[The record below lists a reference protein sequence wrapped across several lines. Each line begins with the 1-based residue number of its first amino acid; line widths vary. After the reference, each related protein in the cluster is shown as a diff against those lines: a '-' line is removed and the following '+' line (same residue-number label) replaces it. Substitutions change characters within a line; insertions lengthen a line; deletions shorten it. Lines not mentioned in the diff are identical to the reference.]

1 MDYRARLTKSQ
12 QTMNAKKVD
21 AAFVTRRFAIGYLSG
36 AFTPWSSALFVPAA
50 GDAELITFAIDIPR
64 VAQQSVWPTI
74 HPYGGESS
82 FASVITA
89 FIAGKHLEKSKIGFD
104 MGLAEDFGT
113 LSANEYLQM
122 VAACPKVAFVNI
134 APDFDEMLLIKTPEE
149 IEAMRRAAEAA
160 DLGVKTAYDAMCI
173 GMTETELAGWAELGI
188 RRGGSTFNWCVTG
201 TEIGAGYKQAYKHCF
216 TTIPG
221 NKRLQYGD
229 IVTVDVHTMVDLYLS
244 DLALNAIIGKP
255 SLAQQKLADNW
266 LALVQHLLGLIRP
279 GAVCGDI
286 FMKTW
291 EKAVELGIDDITIP
305 SFSHGLG
312 VDVRIPPTI
321 SPGNPFVL
329 DEMMTLEAIMQVG
342 TPEVGGMRLEVPV
355 LVTAAGCEVLT
366 KTPLPL
372 YVKAC

>member
-1 MDYRARLTKSQ
+1 MDFKARVQKFQ
-12 QTMNAKKVD
+12 QTLNAKKVD
-21 AAFVTRRFAIGYLSG
+21 AAFITRRFAIGYLSG
-36 AFTPWSSALFVPAA
+36 AFAPWCSALFVPAA
-50 GDAELITFAIDIPR
+50 GDALLFTFAVDVPR
-64 VAQQSVWPTI
+64 VARQSVWPVQ
-74 HPYGGESS
+74 PYGGESTLV
-82 FASVITA
+82 SVIA
-89 FIAGKHLEKSKIGFD
+89 ALLKDKGLQKSKIGFD
-104 MGLAEDFGT
+104 MGMAEDFGT
-113 LSANEYLQM
+113 LSANEYLQL
-122 VAACPKVAFVNI
+122 VQLCPGAAFVNV
-134 APDFDEMLLIKTPEE
+134 APDLDAGLVIKTPEE

-188 RRGGSTFNWCVTG
+188 RKGGSTFNWCVTG

-229 IVTVDVHTMVDLYLS
+229 MVTVDVHTMVDLYLS
-244 DLALNAIIGKP
+244 DLALNAIIGQP
-255 SLAQQKLADNW
+255 TPAQQKLADSW
-266 LALVQHLLGLIRP
+266 LALTEHLLSLIRP

-286 FMKTW
+286 FVKTW
-291 EKAVELGIDDITIP
+291 EKAMALGIDDITIP

-329 DEMMTLEAIMQVG
+329 KEMMTLEAIMQVS

-355 LVTAAGCEVLT
+355 LVTAGGCEVLT